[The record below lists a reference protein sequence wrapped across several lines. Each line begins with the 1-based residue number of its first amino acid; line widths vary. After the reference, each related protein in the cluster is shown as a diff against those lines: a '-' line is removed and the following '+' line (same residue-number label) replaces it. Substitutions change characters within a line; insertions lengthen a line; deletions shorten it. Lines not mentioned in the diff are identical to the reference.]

1 MSDGASDGV
10 SEPVEPTV
18 ERWYFG
24 EQPLDQTRE
33 LAIVLREL
41 MGTAVGLE
49 GESSE
54 LATAIAELRAL
65 NERLAAV
72 GPADLRPRIG
82 DSPRDDQ
89 RVYLDHSR
97 DIGEYNA
104 AFPRYEIAVAD
115 DRAEGTITFP
125 LVYEGPPGVVHGGF
139 LAVLFDC
146 ILQHLS
152 CDMGRAGKTR
162 NLNVRYRRPTPILT
176 ELQFSAQRV
185 VTDEAIEFAAE
196 LRDGETLLC
205 SAEMSAVL
213 GNRANLPAVSPRR
226 PSA

>member
-1 MSDGASDGV
+1 V
-10 SEPVEPTV
+10 SVPEP
-18 ERWYFG
+18 RWEFG

-33 LAIVLREL
+33 LAIVVRDL

-49 GESSE
+49 GESDE
-54 LATAIAELRAL
+54 LAAAIIELRAL
-65 NERLAAV
+65 QERLASA
-72 GPADLRPRIG
+72 GPPDVRPRVG
-82 DSPRDDQ
+82 DDPAPDR

-125 LVYEGPPGVVHGGF
+125 VVYEGPPGVVHGGF
-139 LAVLFDC
+139 VAVFFDC

-176 ELQFSAQRV
+176 ELQFSATRA

-196 LRDGETLLC
+196 LRDGETVLC
-205 SAEMSAVL
+205 LAEMSAVL

-226 PSA
+226 R

>member
-1 MSDGASDGV
+1 M
-10 SEPVEPTV
+10 SEP
-18 ERWYFG
+18 RWTFG

-33 LAIVLREL
+33 LAMVLRDL

-49 GESSE
+49 GESE
-54 LATAIAELRAL
+54 DLAAAITELRAL
-65 NERLAAV
+65 QERLAAA
-72 GPADLRPRIG
+72 GPSDLRPRVG
-82 DSPRDDQ
+82 DDPSPDR

-97 DIGEYNA
+97 DIGEFNA
-104 AFPRYEIAVAD
+104 VFPRYEITVAD

-139 LAVLFDC
+139 LAVFFDC

-176 ELQFSAQRV
+176 ELQFSASCTV
-185 VTDEAIEFAAE
+185 SDEAIEFAAE
-196 LRDGETLLC
+196 LRDGETVLC
-205 SAEMSAVL
+205 LAEMSAVL

>member
-1 MSDGASDGV
+1 V
-10 SEPVEPTV
+10 SVTE
-18 ERWYFG
+18 ERWTFG

-33 LAIVLREL
+33 LAIVLRDL
-41 MGTAVGLE
+41 MGAAVGLE
-49 GESSE
+49 GDSDALS
-54 LATAIAELRAL
+54 AAIAELRAL
-65 NERLAAV
+65 QARLAAE
-72 GPADLRPRIG
+72 GPSDLRPRVG
-82 DSPRDDQ
+82 DDAPADR

-104 AFPRYEIAVAD
+104 AFPRYAISVAD

-139 LAVLFDC
+139 VAVFFDC

-176 ELQFSAQRV
+176 ELQFSATRT

-196 LRDGETLLC
+196 LRDGEVLLC

>member
-1 MSDGASDGV
+1 MSVPD
-10 SEPVEPTV
+10 
-18 ERWYFG
+18 ERWTFG

-33 LAIVLREL
+33 LAIVLRDL

-49 GESSE
+49 AESAE

-65 NERLAAV
+65 QTRLAAS
-72 GPADLRPRIG
+72 GPADLRPRVG
-82 DSPRDDQ
+82 DDAPAER

-104 AFPRYEIAVAD
+104 AFPRYEISVAD
-115 DRAEGTITFP
+115 DRAQGTVEFP
-125 LVYEGPPGVVHGGF
+125 VVFEGPPGVVHGGF
-139 LAVLFDC
+139 LAVFFDC

-162 NLNVRYRRPTPILT
+162 TLNVRYRRPTPIRT
-176 ELQFSAQRV
+176 ELQFSATRT
-185 VTDEAIEFAAE
+185 VTDEAIDFVAA
-196 LRDGETLLC
+196 LRDGETVLC

-213 GNRANLPAVSPRR
+213 GNRTNLPAVSPRR
-226 PSA
+226 R